1 MKTDNALKKVLLR
14 RTDELPYGFDDRVM
28 RQIMLEAERKGRAS
42 YYRALGLVA
51 LVSMVLV
58 AGMLYVLNAYFG
70 INVLDLFAGLR
81 MPTLES
87 SPIVN
92 DQTRSLFAFS
102 IYIGVL
108 MLFLLGMDHLFRR
121 RFGHR
126 KKR

>member
-28 RQIMLEAERKGRAS
+28 RQIMLEAERKGRVS
-42 YYRALGLVA
+42 YYRALSLVA
-51 LVSMVLV
+51 FVSMVLV
-58 AGMLYVLNAYFG
+58 AGLLYVLNAYFG

-121 RFGHR
+121 RFGQR
-126 KKR
+126 KKN